1 MSPAPRP
8 ILPIEPPHTTLADIA
23 AAVQPRLVEFIAD
36 RRPMIDRVGP
46 VFTEAAAGLERFVLS
61 GGKRVRPA
69 FAWAG
74 WLAGG
79 GSAGSG
85 DGGSGVSDG
94 AGAALTACASLEFVQ
109 ACALIHDDIIDAS
122 LTRRGHPTTH
132 REFAA
137 MHAERAWAGSADRF
151 GEAAGILL
159 GDLALAWA
167 DDMYRGAGLAP
178 AAYARAD
185 AAWAAMRTEVLGGQ
199 LLDIVGEVSGD
210 ESVAAAEQVV
220 RFKTAGYTVE
230 RPLHLG
236 AALAGAQEPVIEVL
250 REIGVDLGVA
260 FQLRDDLLGAFGDP
274 AVTGKPSGDDLRSG
288 KHTPMLAAALAGG
301 GGAAA
306 ELREL
311 VGTDLDDDGVGR
323 ARAALR
329 ATGAPDAMQ
338 ARVAELTERAGTA
351 IDAAP
356 IAPDARAVLGGLAA
370 ILVHRTA

>member
-1 MSPAPRP
+1 MSALPAP
-8 ILPIEPPHTTLADIA
+8 PPQTTLADIA
-23 AAVQPRLVEFIAD
+23 AAVGPRLQDFID
-36 RRPMIDRVGP
+36 SRRPVVDAVGP
-46 VFTEAAAGLERFVLS
+46 VFTEAAAGLERFVMR

-79 GSAGSG
+79 GPPDG
-85 DGGSGVSDG
+85 DAAS
-94 AGAALTACASLEFVQ
+94 AALTACAALEFVQ

-132 REFAA
+132 REFTEL
-137 MHAERAWAGSADRF
+137 HAVRGWAGSADRF
-151 GEAAGILL
+151 GEAAAILL

-167 DDMYRGAGLAP
+167 DDMYRGTDLAP
-178 AAYARAD
+178 SAYRRAD
-185 AAWAAMRTEVLGGQ
+185 VAWAAMRTEVLGGQ

-210 ESVAAAEQVV
+210 ESVAAAERVV

-236 AALAGAQEPVIEVL
+236 AALAGAPDGVIDAL
-250 REIGVDLGVA
+250 RGIGVDLGVA

-274 AVTGKPSGDDLRSG
+274 TVTGKPSGDDLRSG
-288 KHTPMLAAALAGG
+288 KHTPMLAAALASGG
-301 GGAAA
+301 SAAT

-311 VGTDLDDDGVGR
+311 IGTDLDDDGVER

-329 ATGAPDAMQ
+329 ATGAPAATQ
-338 ARVAELTERAGTA
+338 ARVAELTERATVGLA
-351 IDAAP
+351 AAP
-356 IAPDARAVLGGLAA
+356 IAPRAVLTRLAEM
-370 ILVHRTA
+370 LVRRTA